1 MNTSVVFDSTLSK
14 VSRAIPELSWVL
26 VLILWSLPL
35 QGALPALLAR
45 FRSGRSEAKR
55 TGA

>member
-14 VSRAIPELSWVL
+14 VSRAIPELSSVL